1 MLKNTVV
8 FILSNAKY
16 DASIEST
23 GYTMS
28 KHLAEANKVFY
39 IEYPATFK
47 DYYKLKNTPQFI
59 KKKGLFAKS
68 SNGILKTENP
78 NLNIVIT
85 PLLMSINFL
94 AEGYIYR
101 KLLQYNEKLIV
112 KRIKRII
119 KEYKIENYIFIN
131 SFNIHYPTVGNY
143 LNANLKVYHCVDPLV
158 SEYDTKHGI
167 LSEKLIIN
175 DSDLIICT
183 SKELYRLK
191 KQQHPDTYFIPN
203 AADFSH
209 SEKARLS
216 TTEVYPALEN
226 IRKPIIGYFGNIER
240 RINYQLVQELAKIHQ
255 DKSFVFVG
263 PIEDEYRL
271 KLKNSFN
278 NIHIIDLVPY
288 KNMPN
293 VLKGFDIAIIPF
305 KQDNVSHTIYPLKL
319 FEYLGSGKPVIATN
333 FNTDLEEQTQ
343 FTVPYCSNTEEFS
356 NAITDILENDTEE
369 KQEKRL
375 TAAKQNTWAIRAKE
389 FSELLQ
395 EYLDKK
401 MQN

>member
-16 DASIEST
+16 DAAIEST

-28 KHLAEANKVFY
+28 KHLAENNKVFY
-39 IEYPATFK
+39 IEYPATFR
-47 DYYKLKNTPQFI
+47 DYFKLKNSPQFL
-59 KKKGLFAKS
+59 KKKELFSKK
-68 SNGILKTENP
+68 SNGLLETDNP

-94 AEGYIYR
+94 PEGFLYR

-119 KEYKIENYIFIN
+119 EEQNIENYIFIN

-158 SEYDTKHGI
+158 SSYDTKHGI
-167 LSEKLIIN
+167 LSEKLIVN

-209 SEKARLS
+209 SEKARL
-216 TTEVYPALEN
+216 TETVVYPA
-226 IRKPIIGYFGNIER
+226 IAAIKKPIIGYFGNIEGR
-240 RINYQLVQELAKIHQ
+240 TDYNLIQELAEIHK

-263 PIEDEYRL
+263 PIEKEFRL
-271 KLKNSFN
+271 KLNSPNN
-278 NIHIIDLVPY
+278 NIHIVDSVPY
-288 KNMPN
+288 KSMPC

-305 KQDNVSHTIYPLKL
+305 KQEEINQTIYPLKL
-319 FEYLGSGKPVIATN
+319 FEYLGSGKPVVATN
-333 FNTDLEEQTQ
+333 FNADLVEQTEN
-343 FTVPYCSNTEEFS
+343 TVPYCSNTKEFS
-356 NAITDILENDTEE
+356 NAIIDALENDNLE
-369 KQEKRL
+369 KQEERL
-375 TAAKQNTWAIRAKE
+375 AAARKNTWAIRAKE
-389 FSELLQ
+389 FSELLE